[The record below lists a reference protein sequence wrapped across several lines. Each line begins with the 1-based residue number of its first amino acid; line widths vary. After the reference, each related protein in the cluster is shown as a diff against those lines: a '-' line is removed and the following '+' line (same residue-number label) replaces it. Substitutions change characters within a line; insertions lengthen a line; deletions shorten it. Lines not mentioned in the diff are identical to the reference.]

1 VLAPEGFGKVAFA
14 TIDDLAA
21 GNVAVLTQDGHE
33 NKTYTLSGS
42 EGSSFVDIAEA
53 LSEMTD
59 FFLG

>member
-1 VLAPEGFGKVAFA
+1 VLQPEGLGKIAFA

-21 GNVAVLTQDGHE
+21 GNVAVLTQDGHKK
-33 NKTYTLSGS
+33 KTYTLSGS
-42 EGSSFVDIAEA
+42 DGSSFVDIAEA